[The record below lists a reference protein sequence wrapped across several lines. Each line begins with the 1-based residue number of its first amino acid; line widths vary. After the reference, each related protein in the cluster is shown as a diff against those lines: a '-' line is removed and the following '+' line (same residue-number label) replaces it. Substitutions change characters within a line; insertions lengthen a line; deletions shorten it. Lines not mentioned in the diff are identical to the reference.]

1 MASVVKWG
9 GIATGALAA
18 VCMLALSV
26 IYLTSEAVIVRRYT
40 LPSSIVQAAAAPAD
54 RTRGMHVA
62 TIFGCRDCHGS
73 DLSGRQMWVP
83 PDLSIAAPDLRAF
96 VAHYSDAD
104 FDRAVRNGLTPD
116 ARAIWAMPSESY
128 VYMRNTDLAGIL
140 GYVRALPRDG
150 HALLSSSPSF
160 GVGARLAIL
169 EGTIASVPPY
179 DLGQHPPVDAG
190 PRYDGGRYLAAMA
203 CSGCHA
209 TDLTGSGAAPDLK
222 IVGGYTR
229 TQFFALLHGAKAPG
243 GRKLHEMAWLAGTR
257 FYDFKDYEID
267 ALYAYLVA
275 RAKLA
280 DTDRAIRR

>member
-9 GIATGALAA
+9 GIAAGALAA

-54 RTRGMHVA
+54 RAWGMHVA
-62 TIFGCRDCHGS
+62 TIFGCRDCHGA

-83 PDLSIAAPDLRAF
+83 PDLSIAAPDLRGF
-96 VAHYSDAD
+96 VARYSDAD

-128 VYMRNTDLAGIL
+128 VYMRNTDLAGII

-150 HALLSSSPSF
+150 RAFPSPFF
-160 GVGARLAIL
+160 GIGARLAIL
-169 EGTIASVPPY
+169 EGKLASVPPY

-209 TDLTGSGAAPDLK
+209 TDLAGSGAAPDLK
-222 IVGGYTR
+222 IVGQYTR
-229 TQFFALLHGAKAPG
+229 TQFFVLLYGAKAPG
-243 GRKLHEMAWLAGTR
+243 GRKLTEMARLAGTR

-280 DTDRAIRR
+280 DTDRTIRR